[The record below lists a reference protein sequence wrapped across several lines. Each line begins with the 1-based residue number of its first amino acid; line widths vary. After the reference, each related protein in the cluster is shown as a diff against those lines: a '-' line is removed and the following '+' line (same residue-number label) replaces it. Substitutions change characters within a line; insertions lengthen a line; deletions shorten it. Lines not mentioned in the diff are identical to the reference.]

1 MGEMVAV
8 CEINRFL
15 RMQIRS
21 GLQNRDNLGI
31 FREPHTE
38 LTVISRGFEAIKMQ
52 VLFQALFTKQPLFY
66 QALL

>member
-1 MGEMVAV
+1 
-8 CEINRFL
+8 
-15 RMQIRS
+15 MQIRS